1 MKYLIIIV
9 SMWVA
14 WFAPTWADERRIQTT
29 IQMQIDAFK
38 KDDFVAAFEYASPT
52 IQSIFKTSDR
62 FGLMVR
68 RGYPMVHRPA
78 KIKFLE
84 LETIANEFWQKVQI
98 KDEQGRFHVMAYRMI
113 SVDDN
118 WLINGVQLLPSE
130 EVGV

>member
-14 WFAPTWADERRIQTT
+14 SFAPTWADERRIQTT

-38 KDDFVAAFEYASPT
+38 EDDFVAAFEYASPT

-84 LETIANEFWQKVQI
+84 REPIANEVRQKVQSEA
-98 KDEQGRFHVMAYRMI
+98 DQGRLHVMA
-113 SVDDN
+113 
-118 WLINGVQLLPSE
+118 
-130 EVGV
+130 